1 VNTSPPSPNSPAQ
14 VRGQLIGQENGI
26 PVLRIDELTYLPK
39 LAGST
44 PRRTTQA
51 SASSSPA
58 AGRIFGGRKRKLD
71 DAAGDATDHSAE
83 AGPSSPS
90 KRARGNAGSNTL
102 LRKLQIAAAEASP
115 SPPPADDTSPPSP
128 TPSAVT
134 SVPAPVQARATTRSA
149 SKRAA

>member
-1 VNTSPPSPNSPAQ
+1 VNTSPPSANSPAQ

-44 PRRTTQA
+44 PCRTTQA

-58 AGRIFGGRKRKLD
+58 AGQIFGGRKRKFD
-71 DAAGDATDHSAE
+71 DAAGDATDYSAE
-83 AGPSSPS
+83 AGPSPS
-90 KRARGNAGSNTL
+90 KRARGHAGLNTL
-102 LRKLQIAAAEASP
+102 LHKLQIAAAETSP
-115 SPPPADDTSPPSP
+115 SPPPAYPPSP

-134 SVPAPVQARATTRSA
+134 SVPAPLQVHATTRSA